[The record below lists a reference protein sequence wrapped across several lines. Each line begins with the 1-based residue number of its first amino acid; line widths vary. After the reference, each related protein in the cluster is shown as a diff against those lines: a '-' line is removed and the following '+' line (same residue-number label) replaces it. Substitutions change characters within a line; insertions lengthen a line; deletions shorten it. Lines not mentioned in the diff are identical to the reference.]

1 MLRGPADAAALAGTM
16 FLMWAATLLH
26 SSMVMPMGVRW
37 ELPVGDGLRGEV
49 VPDLAVAV
57 DATGRLMFEQQWVEE
72 SLLGVRLRSQVEER
86 GTNLTLL
93 MMADRRVPAEVVARL
108 MSLARGAGVREVVM
122 AIRPRVDPGRLVEGH
137 GP

>member
-26 SSMVMPMGVRW
+26 SSMVMPMGVRM

-57 DATGRLMFEQQWVEE
+57 DAMGRLMFEQQWVDEMQ
-72 SLLGVRLRSQVEER
+72 LGTRLRSQVEQR
-86 GTNLTLL
+86 GPNLTLL
-93 MMADRRVPAEVVARL
+93 MMADRRVPSEVLARL
-108 MSLARGAGVREVVM
+108 MSLARGSGVGEVVM
-122 AIRPRVDPGRLVEGH
+122 AIRPGVDPGRLVEGH